1 MLSSVSSKPGILY
14 PKRFSILDVSKP
26 RDSALFVPSIFLTLV
41 SVYIGSLLNRRL
53 ERPII
58 KSLLLFT
65 SDDAKLKTPAGCTLR
80 RSTRISAKSI
90 VCIDDVWKSVN
101 KFSNDEKKFSA
112 NIYRRINNNK
122 ISKDKMKE
130 KLENMVNSSKLLK
143 IDNTECIVNLKRSLL
158 NTTIVVTVKDNIKMP
173 DFLKYIGLDN
183 NWSRSVMATS
193 VVTDPAEFIR
203 NLDMAQ
209 DVINYILDKLGLS
222 GRLETLINKVSGFY
236 NKYIKP

>member
-1 MLSSVSSKPGILY
+1 MNYTNLKSEKGEAVIE
-14 PKRFSILDVSKP
+14 
-26 RDSALFVPSIFLTLV
+26 ATLV
-41 SVYIGSLLNRRL
+41 YPIVFFIVGFIILFGLYEMQGVLEYSCAQYIASYTTRL
-53 ERPII
+53 ITEPGYENYGEIN
-58 KSLLLFT
+58 
-65 SDDAKLKTPAGCTLR
+65 DND
-80 RSTRISAKSI
+80 
-90 VCIDDVWKSVN
+90 IDFKSVN

-112 NIYRRINNNK
+112 NMYRRINNNK

-158 NTTIVVTVKDNIKMP
+158 NTTIVVTVKDNLKMP